1 MPPEVSSEVEYSP
14 ELQRLLARS
23 AQINSYFG
31 EDFDISFS
39 SLLLAFLASDD
50 MVSQWFQAYV
60 KKAGVDVA
68 KILEARKLSREIME
82 EITAARPP
90 ALQPLR
96 MTTSAKRY
104 ARSAEEFRQGL
115 SEMGR
120 AMPLDVRHLMAVF
133 IYKPW
138 VHERD
143 LAGWGFE
150 QKAWSIDFLELM
162 RSLHP
167 KEMGFWSELH
177 RRVFGE
183 RAEPP
188 PGEIEEE

>member
-1 MPPEVSSEVEYSP
+1 V
-14 ELQRLLARS
+14 
-23 AQINSYFG
+23 QINSYFG
-31 EDFDISFS
+31 EDFDVSFS

-60 KKAGVDVA
+60 KKAGVDVG
-68 KILEARKLSREIME
+68 KILEARKLNRELME
-82 EITAARPP
+82 EITAAAPP

-104 ARSAEEFRQGL
+104 ARSAEEFRRGSGALQ
-115 SEMGR
+115 
-120 AMPLDVRHLMAVF
+120 LDVRHLMAVF

-150 QKAWSIDFLELM
+150 QKARVPLISWS
-162 RSLHP
+162 
-167 KEMGFWSELH
+167 
-177 RRVFGE
+177 
-183 RAEPP
+183 
-188 PGEIEEE
+188 

>member
-1 MPPEVSSEVEYSP
+1 MPRNCSSAVS
-14 ELQRLLARS
+14 RLSTISRARI
-23 AQINSYFG
+23 AG
-31 EDFDISFS
+31 S
-39 SLLLAFLASDD
+39 S
-50 MVSQWFQAYV
+50 SQWFQTYV
-60 KKAGVDVA
+60 NRAGIDVG

-104 ARSAEEFRQGL
+104 ARSAEEFRRGTDGA
-115 SEMGR
+115 ST
-120 AMPLDVRHLMAVF
+120 LDVRHLMAVF

-150 QKAWSIDFLELM
+150 QKAWSIDFLEPM

-183 RAEPP
+183 RAEPT
-188 PGEIEEE
+188 PGEISEE